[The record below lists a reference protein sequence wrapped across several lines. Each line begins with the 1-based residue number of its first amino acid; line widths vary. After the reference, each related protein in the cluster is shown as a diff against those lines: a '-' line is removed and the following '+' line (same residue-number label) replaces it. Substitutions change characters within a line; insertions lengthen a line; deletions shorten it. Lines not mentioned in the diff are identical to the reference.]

1 MPESE
6 RRLAEVI
13 LPLFSTFFIWSKT
26 FLPINTSIEQY
37 STKSIIRTPVEFF
50 LHDQTVTKSE
60 EVILLDNYL
69 KSIDYDINDDT
80 LDAEHYVSHPVSE
93 LLVARSLV

>member
-1 MPESE
+1 MTLTCYLVILTPLLFLEQGAVIFFLDQTITESE
-6 RRLAEVI
+6 EDV
-13 LPLFSTFFIWSKT
+13 
-26 FLPINTSIEQY
+26 
-37 STKSIIRTPVEFF
+37 
-50 LHDQTVTKSE
+50 
-60 EVILLDNYL
+60 LLDNYL